1 MDRSLRARCFARVP
15 NSIGEHVGFDQLL
28 DAFAEGEAQVTNT
41 SVHGVELACEDA
53 GEATFDTVLFRS
65 CQFDGVDFS
74 GCTFRDVRLR
84 AAALPG
90 SLWNA
95 RGLTAAT
102 SSRAPRR
109 GFNLL
114 SSRLASVLI
123 ADSDFS
129 LANLSETSIDQLR
142 VTSSRL
148 REAALQSVRLKR
160 CEFKQSDLV
169 RLDVFRTPLKGID
182 VSSCEFSAPVL
193 SSDYRELRGAR
204 VSPSQALELASLLGV
219 EVADE

>member
-1 MDRSLRARCFARVP
+1 MDRSSRARCFARVP

-28 DAFAEGEAQVTNT
+28 DAFAEGEALVANT

-74 GCTFRDVRLR
+74 GCTFRDVRFESCRFTRVSMER
-84 AAALPG
+84 AWLNRCDFISCSAPG
-90 SLWNA
+90 L
-95 RGLTAAT
+95 
-102 SSRAPRR
+102 
-109 GFNLL
+109 NLL

-160 CEFKQSDLV
+160 C
-169 RLDVFRTPLKGID
+169 
-182 VSSCEFSAPVL
+182 
-193 SSDYRELRGAR
+193 
-204 VSPSQALELASLLGV
+204 
-219 EVADE
+219 

>member
-1 MDRSLRARCFARVP
+1 MDRSSRARCFARVP

-28 DAFAEGEAQVTNT
+28 DAFAEGEALVTNT

-74 GCTFRDVRLR
+74 GCTFRDVRFESCRFTRVSMER
-84 AAALPG
+84 AWLNRCDFISCSAPG
-90 SLWNA
+90 L
-95 RGLTAAT
+95 
-102 SSRAPRR
+102 
-109 GFNLL
+109 NLL